1 MVRIDTLQ
9 GAHPNVVTER
19 DASANNMCNSRII
32 VTSPNGN
39 ELQET
44 QQTLTY
50 EQRLDSVG
58 TTMDLSPLAV
68 QQILFSQPNTPPS
81 DMKDIRFGAVT
92 PPPER
97 IQLNIKKD
105 ISPPK
110 RVDIRYGAVTPPPG
124 MAVRH
129 NQKEIKN
136 TSPFGRK
143 KTMNNATK
151 QKKEETPV
159 SFALK
164 EKYQKLLENSKKAE
178 QQKKV
183 PQKDGLKHRKM
194 SYLTTI

>member
-9 GAHPNVVTER
+9 GAHPKVVTER
-19 DASANNMCNSRII
+19 DASANNMCNSRIV

-44 QQTLTY
+44 KQPLTY

-58 TTMDLSPLAV
+58 ATMDLSPLAV
-68 QQILFSQPNTPPS
+68 REILFSQPNTPPS
-81 DMKDIRFGAVT
+81 DIKDIRYGAVT

-129 NQKEIKN
+129 NQKE
-136 TSPFGRK
+136 S
-143 KTMNNATK
+143 
-151 QKKEETPV
+151 
-159 SFALK
+159 
-164 EKYQKLLENSKKAE
+164 
-178 QQKKV
+178 
-183 PQKDGLKHRKM
+183 
-194 SYLTTI
+194 

>member
-9 GAHPNVVTER
+9 GAHPKVVTER

-39 ELQET
+39 ELQEIE
-44 QQTLTY
+44 QPLTY
-50 EQRLDSVG
+50 EQRLESVG
-58 TTMDLSPLAV
+58 ATMDLSPLAV
-68 QQILFSQPNTPPS
+68 REILFSQPNTPPS
-81 DMKDIRFGAVT
+81 DIKDIRYGAVT

-105 ISPPK
+105 MSPPK
-110 RVDIRYGAVTPPPG
+110 SPDIRYGAVTPPPG

-129 NQKEIKN
+129 SQEVVKQ

-143 KTMNNATK
+143 KTLDNANK
-151 QKKEETPV
+151 QKTEEKPV
-159 SFALK
+159 NFALK
-164 EKYQKLLENSKKAE
+164 EKYQKLLEKSLKAE

>member
-9 GAHPNVVTER
+9 GAHPKVVTER

-44 QQTLTY
+44 KQPLTY

-58 TTMDLSPLAV
+58 ATMDLSPLAV
-68 QQILFSQPNTPPS
+68 REILFSQPNTPPS
-81 DMKDIRFGAVT
+81 DIKDIRYGAVT

-105 ISPPK
+105 MSPPK
-110 RVDIRYGAVTPPPG
+110 SPDIRYGAVTPPPG

-129 NQKEIKN
+129 SQKEVKQ

-143 KTMNNATK
+143 KTLDNANK
-151 QKKEETPV
+151 QKTEEKPV
-159 SFALK
+159 NFALK
-164 EKYQKLLENSKKAE
+164 EKYQKLLEKSLKAE

-194 SYLTTI
+194 SYLTKI